1 MWRNILFAIGVYF
14 AGLGVMMWGAPLL
27 WYELTPGVAM
37 MGPYNLHFV
46 RDIALVFFMSG
57 VGLAWGAMRWDRTGC
72 VMGIAWPALHALFHL
87 WIWGA
92 RGAPA
97 DLVALTNLLGIQLPV
112 WLAVL
117 AINRYFKQEAH
128 Q

>member
-1 MWRNILFAIGVYF
+1 MWRNVLLVIGTHYF
-14 AGLGVMMWGAPLL
+14 VLGVLMWLTPLL

-46 RDIALVFFMSG
+46 RDIALIFLLSG
-57 VGLAWGAMRWDRTGC
+57 VGLAWGALQRDRTAC
-72 VMGIAWPALHALFHL
+72 VMGAAWPALHALFHL

-92 RGAPA
+92 RGAPV
-97 DLVALTNLLGIQLPV
+97 DLVAVSNLLGIQLPV
-112 WLAVL
+112 WLALVAL
-117 AINRYFKQEAH
+117 KLQIKQEKR